1 MNFHQMFR
9 VFTLQAN
16 IPLPGGGTP
25 GRLHARGGQRQDEG
39 QDWVRKVI
47 LWEWVNIAN
56 IFSMLVRNE
65 TVEGCRTRLG
75 EDSVLSYF
83 ENLKTILLEWLIEK
97 AGSLRDIKKICFG
110 GTRLGMGK
118 VSMANKF

>member
-1 MNFHQMFR
+1 MYW

-56 IFSMLVRNE
+56 IFSMLVRKDAVCKYL
-65 TVEGCRTRLG
+65 TTR
-75 EDSVLSYF
+75 DY
-83 ENLKTILLEWLIEK
+83 
-97 AGSLRDIKKICFG
+97 
-110 GTRLGMGK
+110 
-118 VSMANKF
+118 